1 MNTKQFPIFY
11 FSGTGNTW
19 WVGQQLEAALNSR
32 GFQSQAISIEQISP
46 ENVTTRID
54 QAEIIGLG
62 YPIYGSDA
70 PEIMKTFIE
79 NLPVVKTPKKMM
91 IYITQMAWSGNGAYF
106 MRRQIEKKGYQIDWA
121 IHFNMPSNIPVDL
134 PSISTSSD
142 YDKFIPLLEK
152 RRQQAEKLADRI
164 VTNKTWIHGNNP
176 VSFLASWLQRGPW
189 QFIYKWAQNHTLSVD
204 PDKCSHC
211 GRCERICP
219 SENIHLIDGLPVFGD
234 QCNLCMRCYS
244 FCPEQAIL
252 VYKRPFN
259 TKRFGDKPFQGPV
272 PEFKPELI
280 DHKVETKEMSIK

>member
-46 ENVTTRID
+46 VEVTTRIE
-54 QAEIIGLG
+54 QAEMIGLG

-70 PEIMKTFIE
+70 PEIMKVFVE
-79 NLPVVKTPKKMM
+79 NLPVLKTPKKMM
-91 IYITQMAWSGNGAYF
+91 IYITQLAWSGNGAYF

-121 IHFNMPSNIPVDL
+121 VHFNMPCNLSIDL
-134 PSISTSSD
+134 SPFSTSSN

-152 RRQQAEKLADRI
+152 RKHQAEKLAGRI
-164 VTNKTWIHGNNP
+164 STNQKWIHGNNP

-189 QFIYKWAQNHTLSVD
+189 RHELKWTQNHTFSVD
-204 PDKCSHC
+204 PEKCNHC

-219 SENIHLIDGLPVFGD
+219 VENIHLVDGLPVFGD
-234 QCNLCMRCYS
+234 QCNLCLRCYN

-259 TKRFGDKPFQGPV
+259 TKRFGEKPFQGPV

-280 DHKVETKEMSIK
+280 DCKVEK